1 MADEGQPAPISATF
15 PAPPPF
21 YKAFTVDH
29 LNLLQSQ
36 LESAGQA
43 PLSTFHPTQPTH
55 GQIPDPSSI
64 PAELQNLLPPPI
76 PSDGTY
82 TTFGV
87 EHAVKTTST
96 ADLTPPPPQAHLT
109 DLLHQILLKFIRITH
124 ILAIDPS
131 MEFYVPAWEE
141 LKALF
146 ESLHAG
152 LNAWRPH
159 QSREMLISM
168 MEEQVKSI
176 KAESERVRESVGRA
190 KEVVEGISKGA
201 MAMQEGQRIG
211 NMPHTGP
218 SDLENRKRTR
228 LDKEKRM
235 WQVIEREVGKV

>member
-29 LNLLQSQ
+29 LNRLQSQ

-43 PLSTFHPTQPTH
+43 PLSTFHPTQPIH
-55 GQIPDPSSI
+55 GKIPDSSSI

-87 EHAVKTTST
+87 EHAVKPASTTE
-96 ADLTPPPPQAHLT
+96 LTPPPPQAHLI
-109 DLLHQILLKFIRITH
+109 DLLHKILLKFLRITH

-168 MEEQVKSI
+168 MEEQVKSV
-176 KAESERVRESVGRA
+176 KAESERVRESVSRA
-190 KEVVEGISKGA
+190 KEVAEGISKGGLEI
-201 MAMQEGQRIG
+201 QEGQRIG
-211 NMPHTGP
+211 KTPHTGP
-218 SDLENRKRTR
+218 SDLENRKRKR
-228 LDKEKRM
+228 LDKEKRV
-235 WQVIEREVGKV
+235 WQVIEREVAKV

>member
-21 YKAFTVDH
+21 YKSFTVDH
-29 LNLLQSQ
+29 LNQLQSQ
-36 LESAGQA
+36 LESTGQA

-55 GQIPDPSSI
+55 GQIPESSSI

-87 EHAVKTTST
+87 EHAVKPTST
-96 ADLTPPPPQAHLT
+96 ADLTPPPPQAHLV
-109 DLLHQILLKFIRITH
+109 DLLHQILLKFLRITH

-131 MEFYVPAWEE
+131 MEFYVSAWEE

-190 KEVVEGISKGA
+190 KEVVEGISKDGLEI
-201 MAMQEGQRIG
+201 QEGQRVG
-211 NMPHTGP
+211 NMPFTGP
-218 SDLENRKRTR
+218 SDLDIRKRKR

-235 WQVIEREVGKV
+235 WQVIEREVAKV